1 MNDLDLLRYNILDED
16 YDNQNR
22 IYICHY
28 DGVNYSGL
36 ATNSNLSKVYNNG
49 DTYERIYEMDED
61 NKIIKVI
68 IKFYDRNLNIS
79 YSCEKAI
86 NSNIIYKKADSVK
99 TEEISKEEYK
109 KLAKAF
115 IKKNDISIFNLLK

>member
-1 MNDLDLLRYNILDED
+1 MKDLDLLRYNILDED

-22 IYICHY
+22 IYLCHY
-28 DGVNYSGL
+28 DGINYSGL

-68 IKFYDRNLNIS
+68 IKFYEKESNIS
-79 YSCEKAI
+79 YLCEKAI
-86 NSNIIYKKADSVK
+86 NSNIVYKKADSVK
-99 TEEISKEEYK
+99 TEEISKEEYE

-115 IKKNDISIFNLLK
+115 IKKNDIAIFDLLK

>member
-1 MNDLDLLRYNILDED
+1 
-16 YDNQNR
+16 
-22 IYICHY
+22 
-28 DGVNYSGL
+28 
-36 ATNSNLSKVYNNG
+36 
-49 DTYERIYEMDED
+49 MDED

-68 IKFYDRNLNIS
+68 IKFYEKESNIS

-86 NSNIIYKKADSVK
+86 HSNIIYKKANSVK
-99 TEEISKEEYK
+99 TEEISKEEYE

>member
-1 MNDLDLLRYNILDED
+1 MKDLDLLRYNILDED

-22 IYICHY
+22 IYLCHY
-28 DGVNYSGL
+28 DGINYSGL

-68 IKFYDRNLNIS
+68 IKFYEKESNIS
-79 YSCEKAI
+79 YLCEKTI
-86 NSNIIYKKADSVK
+86 NSNIVYKKADSVK
-99 TEEISKEEYK
+99 TEEISKEEYE

-115 IKKNDISIFNLLK
+115 IKKNGIAIFDLLK

>member
-1 MNDLDLLRYNILDED
+1 MKDLDLLRYNILDED

-22 IYICHY
+22 IYLCHY
-28 DGVNYSGL
+28 DGINYSGL

-68 IKFYDRNLNIS
+68 IKFYEKESNIS
-79 YSCEKAI
+79 YLCEKTI
-86 NSNIIYKKADSVK
+86 NSNIVYKKADSVK
-99 TEEISKEEYK
+99 TEEISKEEYEN
-109 KLAKAF
+109 LAKAF
-115 IKKNDISIFNLLK
+115 IKKNW

>member
-1 MNDLDLLRYNILDED
+1 MKDLDLLRYNILDED

-28 DGVNYSGL
+28 DGINYSGL

>member
-1 MNDLDLLRYNILDED
+1 MKDLDLLRYSILDED

-28 DGVNYSGL
+28 DGINYSGL

-49 DTYERIYEMDED
+49 DTYERIYEMGED

-68 IKFYDRNLNIS
+68 IKFYEKESNIS

-99 TEEISKEEYK
+99 TEEISKEEYE

>member
-1 MNDLDLLRYNILDED
+1 MKDLDLLRYNILDED

-22 IYICHY
+22 IYLCHY
-28 DGVNYSGL
+28 DGINYSGL

-68 IKFYDRNLNIS
+68 IKFYEKESNIS
-79 YSCEKAI
+79 YLCEKAI
-86 NSNIIYKKADSVK
+86 NSNIVYKKADSVK
-99 TEEISKEEYK
+99 TEEISKEEYE

-115 IKKNDISIFNLLK
+115 IKKNDIAIFDLLR

>member
-1 MNDLDLLRYNILDED
+1 MKDLDLLRYSILDED

-28 DGVNYSGL
+28 DGI
-36 ATNSNLSKVYNNG
+36 NSNLSKVYNNG

-68 IKFYDRNLNIS
+68 IKFYEKESNIS
-79 YSCEKAI
+79 YLCEKAI
-86 NSNIIYKKADSVK
+86 NSNIINLSFGIIPKFLILILVSN
-99 TEEISKEEYK
+99 IS
-109 KLAKAF
+109 
-115 IKKNDISIFNLLK
+115 LKMTNIQQT

>member
-1 MNDLDLLRYNILDED
+1 MKDLDLLRYNILDED

-28 DGVNYSGL
+28 DGINYSGL

-68 IKFYDRNLNIS
+68 IKFYEKESNIS
-79 YSCEKAI
+79 YLCEKAI
-86 NSNIIYKKADSVK
+86 NSNIVYKKADSVK
-99 TEEISKEEYK
+99 TEEISKEEYER
-109 KLAKAF
+109 LAKAF
-115 IKKNDISIFNLLK
+115 IKKNDIAIFDLLK

>member
-1 MNDLDLLRYNILDED
+1 MKDLDLLRYNILDED

-22 IYICHY
+22 IYLCHY
-28 DGVNYSGL
+28 DGINYSGL

-68 IKFYDRNLNIS
+68 IKFYEKESNIS
-79 YSCEKAI
+79 YLCEKAI
-86 NSNIIYKKADSVK
+86 NSNIVYKKADSVK
-99 TEEISKEEYK
+99 TEEISKEEYE

-115 IKKNDISIFNLLK
+115 IKKNDILIFN

>member
-1 MNDLDLLRYNILDED
+1 MKDLDLLRYNILDED

-28 DGVNYSGL
+28 DGINYSGL

-68 IKFYDRNLNIS
+68 IKFYEKESNFS

-99 TEEISKEEYK
+99 TEEISKEEYE

-115 IKKNDISIFNLLK
+115 IKKNW

>member
-1 MNDLDLLRYNILDED
+1 MKDLDLLRYNILDED

-22 IYICHY
+22 IYLCHY
-28 DGVNYSGL
+28 DGINYSGL

-61 NKIIKVI
+61 NRIIKVI
-68 IKFYDRNLNIS
+68 IKFYEKESNIS
-79 YSCEKAI
+79 YLCEKAI
-86 NSNIIYKKADSVK
+86 NSNIVYKKADSVK
-99 TEEISKEEYK
+99 TEEISKEEYE

-115 IKKNDISIFNLLK
+115 IKKNDIAIFDLLR

>member
-1 MNDLDLLRYNILDED
+1 MKDLDLLRYNILDED

-22 IYICHY
+22 IYLCHY
-28 DGVNYSGL
+28 DGINYSGL

-68 IKFYDRNLNIS
+68 IKFYEKESNIS
-79 YSCEKAI
+79 YLCEKAI
-86 NSNIIYKKADSVK
+86 NSNIVYKKADSVK
-99 TEEISKEEYK
+99 AEEISKEEYE

-115 IKKNDISIFNLLK
+115 IKKNDIAIFDLLR